1 MYTVASVFP
10 AAAGGANDL
19 NYAALT
25 RVTITV
31 LAAYEN
37 RLDPTFNFEN
47 KSFSF
52 FKDFDQNR
60 QDISANERAFVD
72 EIFDRL
78 VQDIYTASLANW

>member
-1 MYTVASVFP
+1 MRTGWIP
-10 AAAGGANDL
+10 
-19 NYAALT
+19 
-25 RVTITV
+25 
-31 LAAYEN
+31 
-37 RLDPTFNFEN
+37 RLIFEN